1 MRVVQKG
8 SFSGGVPTS
17 RPGAFPVTERP
28 LVSRVHGE
36 ESIVPNQTFSAQLG
50 QADNAA
56 TATLGNALRLYRDA
70 KLLFEHERYA
80 SSTSLS
86 VLAIEELAKF
96 MALAGFQPLS
106 WTIWRSHTA
115 KQLSTASFLLR
126 KRYQGA
132 LREILAE
139 CQVSEQEAT
148 YKRLA
153 DMDYRSDEMS
163 LFDAVLARIIA
174 DGSLWRFSQAY
185 GKATD
190 RLKQLGFYVD
200 LDDKMQ
206 VRSSPGEITREIAK
220 DRLDFARDV
229 LETLRAHMPE
239 LSSSS

>member
-1 MRVVQKG
+1 MRK
-8 SFSGGVPTS
+8 
-17 RPGAFPVTERP
+17 
-28 LVSRVHGE
+28 
-36 ESIVPNQTFSAQLG
+36 
-50 QADNAA
+50 
-56 TATLGNALRLYRDA
+56 
-70 KLLFEHERYA
+70 
-80 SSTSLS
+80 
-86 VLAIEELAKF
+86 
-96 MALAGFQPLS
+96 
-106 WTIWRSHTA
+106 
-115 KQLSTASFLLR
+115 
-126 KRYQGA
+126 
-132 LREILAE
+132 ILAE